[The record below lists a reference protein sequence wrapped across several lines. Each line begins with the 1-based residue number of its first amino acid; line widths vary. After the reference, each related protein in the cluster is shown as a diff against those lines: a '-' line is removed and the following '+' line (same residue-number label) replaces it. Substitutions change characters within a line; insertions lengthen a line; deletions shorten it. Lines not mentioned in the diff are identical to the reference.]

1 MRRLCRPAFRCIS
14 RFTGGSGRRNLRDPA
29 IPNLDKAGV
38 VAANGLVRVA
48 RIQEQSGNKEF
59 AEMATN
65 TAMIR
70 NTHLIQRTL
79 FLDVSLLRVDQR
91 APFLIER

>member
-1 MRRLCRPAFRCIS
+1 MVPNSMGGIFRGARLRGAINAGHCVLMARQSALYES
-14 RFTGGSGRRNLRDPA
+14 R
-29 IPNLDKAGV
+29 V
-38 VAANGLVRVA
+38 
-48 RIQEQSGNKEF
+48 IQEQSGNKEF
-59 AEMATN
+59 AETATN

-70 NTHLIQRTL
+70 NTHLIQRRL